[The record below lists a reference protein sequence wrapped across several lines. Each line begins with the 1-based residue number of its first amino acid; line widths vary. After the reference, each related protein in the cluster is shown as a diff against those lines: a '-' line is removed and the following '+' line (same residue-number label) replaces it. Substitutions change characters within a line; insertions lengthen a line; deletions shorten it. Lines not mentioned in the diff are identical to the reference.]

1 MYQNS
6 YNKNGYLYLPKFITE
21 KELELIEL
29 ILDNFHKQWL
39 IKYEQDYKKGLI
51 NSHSLTSSPFITI
64 QERLALFQFIT
75 QTKLM
80 DIVKSI
86 FPDKAKF
93 LNTQLFFDP
102 YHREQKNYW
111 HRDIQYTGL
120 SIEEQQ
126 EKIKTENVVHFRI
139 PLKKENGIEIIPSSH
154 RLWDSPI
161 EEDTRLSQHGR
172 HPSDALERGQVINLN
187 RGDLF
192 IFSANSIH
200 RGLYGDE
207 RFSFDII
214 YCDDTPAF
222 NAFIDPK
229 NQPTEEELI
238 LLNNSVF

>member
-1 MYQNS
+1 MYLDFEQNS
-6 YNKNGYLYLPKFITE
+6 YLYLPSFFTE
-21 KELELIEL
+21 EELTSIEL
-29 ILDNFHKQWL
+29 ILNNFHKQWL
-39 IKYEQDYKKGLI
+39 IENEQGYKKVLI
-51 NSHSLTSSPFITI
+51 NSHSLTSSPFITK
-64 QERLALFQFIT
+64 QERLALFQFIA
-75 QTKLM
+75 QAKLI
-80 DIVKSI
+80 DIVESI

-102 YHREQKNYW
+102 YHKEQKNYW

-139 PLKKENGIEIIPSSH
+139 PLKKENGIEIIPATH
-154 RLWDSPI
+154 RLCDMPI

-172 HPSDALERGQVINLN
+172 HPSDALERGQVFNLN

-229 NQPTEEELI
+229 NQPTEEELA

>member
-1 MYQNS
+1 MPLDFEQNS
-6 YNKNGYLYLPKFITE
+6 YLYLPSFFTE
-21 KELELIEL
+21 EELTPIEL
-29 ILDNFHKQWL
+29 ILNNFHKQWL
-39 IKYEQDYKKGLI
+39 IENEQGYKKGLI
-51 NSHSLTSSPFITI
+51 NSHSLTSSPFITK
-64 QERLALFQFIT
+64 QERPTLFQFIA
-75 QTKLM
+75 QAKLI
-80 DIVKSI
+80 DIVESI

-102 YHREQKNYW
+102 YHKEQKNYW

-126 EKIKTENVVHFRI
+126 GKIKTENVVHFRI
-139 PLKKENGIEIIPSSH
+139 PLKKENGIEIIPATH
-154 RLWDSPI
+154 RLWDMPI

-172 HPSDALERGQVINLN
+172 HPSDALERGQVFNLN

-229 NQPTEEELI
+229 NQPTEEELA